1 MNNLYVY
8 SNGHSKRGMAVF
20 TCALVHPVCIAG
32 KFPIFSSYSIFV
44 ISVGLYVAVRRK
56 VRKKARSD
64 QSTLSPKPEKYQLFH

>member
-20 TCALVHPVCIAG
+20 SHPLVHPVCIAG
-32 KFPIFSSYSIFV
+32 KFPIFSSYSMFV

-56 VRKKARSD
+56 VRKKS
-64 QSTLSPKPEKYQLFH
+64 KK